1 MLVSGWAGRRFRGSA
16 GLVLAMCVGSV
27 LVAPVAV
34 ISGGRALLK
43 PAVLGAGLVIGLLSS
58 VIPYRFELETLRR
71 GPARGFCSWVGL
83 GASGAA
89 PGWVGAC
96 SPGPSVPRQVSTC
109 CACVA

>member
-71 GPARGFCSWVGL
+71 VPARGLLPSG
-83 GASGAA
+83 GAGA
-89 PGWVGAC
+89 PG
-96 SPGPSVPRQVSTC
+96 GPPVRGRRRRH
-109 CACVA
+109 A